1 MRTRGD
7 SSPLD
12 MVAIVG
18 LVAGAVFGIAG
29 TLVSQASL
37 RQTFWAIDGVGIVV
51 ATTLLAIRS
60 S

>member
-1 MRTRGD
+1 MSTRAGGAT
-7 SSPLD
+7 LD

-37 RQTFWAIDGVGIVV
+37 RQTVPFSGMQIA
-51 ATTLLAIRS
+51 RRE
-60 S
+60 